1 MYFDSRKDIEEDIR
15 QLDKVVDYTK
25 GNGLIIAVD
34 SNARRKMWHDTV
46 TNQRGKI
53 LEEFTICNDL
63 YVVNE
68 ANETPTCQSKRGS
81 GRIDLTI
88 SSSKLVRFVS
98 DWT

>member
-15 QLDKVVDYTK
+15 QLDKLMDYTK
-25 GNGLIIAVD
+25 GNGLIITVG
-34 SNARRKMWHDTV
+34 SNARSKMWHDTV
-46 TNQRGKI
+46 TNQRGNI

-63 YVVNE
+63 YVLNE
-68 ANETPTCQSKRGS
+68 ATETPTFQSNRGS

-88 SSSKLVRFVS
+88 SSNKLVRFVS